1 MVISFPNH
9 QHPRER
15 LALNHLGRTVVQHVS
30 LTIQFQLSDH
40 LELPIGVELVVLHE
54 SSNEESEQLLPL
66 GDAEALYYLPLDV
79 GILAVVLFLDV
90 PDLGARDLHDRV
102 VVESIDMQSELGL
115 LDLELVCVA
124 QHALLEAVAR
134 CLLRGEGED
143 DVGVEG
149 VAFVFLEAP
158 RADWG
163 VEVDGQVLVDLEAVL
178 EDREEPLLVARAA
191 SSYDDLLIQ
200 SLLQLRHLHIPNQP
214 AVEDGLGDLNLSVA
228 CVFGVQNLLAS
239 QLLLGL
245 KDPLLLGDSVLAAEV
260 EDEAKLSADY
270 WSYR

>member
-15 LALNHLGRTVVQHVS
+15 LPLNHLGRTVVQHVS

-54 SSNEESEQLLPL
+54 SSNEESEQLLAL
-66 GDAEALYYLPLDV
+66 GDAEALYYFPLDV

-102 VVESIDMQSELGL
+102 VVESIDMQRELGL

-134 CLLRGEGED
+134 RLLRGEGED
-143 DVGVEG
+143 YVGVEG

-158 RADWG
+158 GADWR
-163 VEVDGQVLVDLEAVL
+163 VEVDGQVLVDLESVL
-178 EDREEPLLVARAA
+178 ED
-191 SSYDDLLIQ
+191 
-200 SLLQLRHLHIPNQP
+200 
-214 AVEDGLGDLNLSVA
+214 
-228 CVFGVQNLLAS
+228 
-239 QLLLGL
+239 
-245 KDPLLLGDSVLAAEV
+245 
-260 EDEAKLSADY
+260 
-270 WSYR
+270 

>member
-1 MVISFPNH
+1 M
-9 QHPRER
+9 
-15 LALNHLGRTVVQHVS
+15 
-30 LTIQFQLSDH
+30 
-40 LELPIGVELVVLHE
+40 
-54 SSNEESEQLLPL
+54 
-66 GDAEALYYLPLDV
+66 
-79 GILAVVLFLDV
+79 

-102 VVESIDMQSELGL
+102 VVESIDVQRELGL

-134 CLLRGEGED
+134 RLLRGEGED

-158 RADWG
+158 GADWR
-163 VEVDGQVLVDLEAVL
+163 VEVDGQVLVDLESVL

-214 AVEDGLGDLNLSVA
+214 AVEDGLGDLYLSVA

-245 KDPLLLGDSVLAAEV
+245 KDSLLLGDSVLPAEV